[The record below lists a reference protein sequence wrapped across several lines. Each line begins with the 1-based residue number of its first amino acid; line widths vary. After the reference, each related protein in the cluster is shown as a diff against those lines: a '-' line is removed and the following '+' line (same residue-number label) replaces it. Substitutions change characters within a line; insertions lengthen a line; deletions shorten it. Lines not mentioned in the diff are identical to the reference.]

1 MNLTK
6 PFLISAAVLLG
17 TAGTAAARPKAPPSF
32 KVKVFAS
39 ASRGTSA
46 PDDIAYLNGH
56 VFVGWQNGVGT
67 KGEPAPTTHTTTS
80 TLVEYAKSGH
90 VMNSWSLAGKIDGMA
105 GDPGLKAV
113 VATANEDGSSHLFT
127 IKPSARKSRQ
137 VQLYK
142 YAPAPDGKG
151 SSATHTGGGTDSVT
165 VLPRGQIL
173 VSASNPSRKSG
184 TATFRVILSGKTAH
198 LLPTF
203 ADNAK
208 ATDANTGNTV
218 KLHLTDPDSNAF
230 VPAGLGDPFGGQYA
244 LVSQADQEV
253 IFANRKAL
261 TREKLTYGD
270 NSTPAS
276 IDDVRWAP
284 TNNATLYVVDAK
296 ANKIYRVT
304 GPFSADDSVAS
315 MDTVG
320 GKTLGGTIASF
331 NDGDGSL
338 VPFITGFKT
347 VKGLLFTP

>member
-17 TAGTAAARPKAPPSF
+17 TAGTAAARPVAPPSF

-39 ASRGTSA
+39 AGRGTSA

-67 KGEPAPTTHTTTS
+67 KGEPAPKTHTTTS
-80 TLVEYAKSGH
+80 TLVEYAKSGRA
-90 VMNSWSLAGKIDGMA
+90 MNSWSLAGKIDGMA
-105 GDPGLKAV
+105 GDPGLKAI
-113 VATANEDGSSHLFT
+113 VATANEDGNSHLFT

-151 SSATHTGGGTDSVT
+151 SGVTHTGGGTDSVT
-165 VLPRGQIL
+165 VLPGGRIL
-173 VSASNPSRKSG
+173 VSASAPTRSKG
-184 TATFRVILSGKTAH
+184 TATFRVRLRGTTAH

-203 ADNAK
+203 TDNAK
-208 ATDANTGNTV
+208 ATDATTGNTV

-253 IFANRKAL
+253 IFAKGKTL

-284 TNNATLYVVDAK
+284 TNNANLYVVDAT

-304 GPFSADDSVAS
+304 GPFQADDSVAS

-320 GKTLGGTIASF
+320 GKTFGGTVASF

-338 VPFITGFKT
+338 VPFITGFKAA
-347 VKGLLFTP
+347 KGLLFTP